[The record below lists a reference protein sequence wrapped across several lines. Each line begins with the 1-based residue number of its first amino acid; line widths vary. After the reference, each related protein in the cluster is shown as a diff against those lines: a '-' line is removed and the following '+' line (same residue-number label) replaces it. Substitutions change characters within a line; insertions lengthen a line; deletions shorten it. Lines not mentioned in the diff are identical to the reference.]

1 MRITVLGSGTSH
13 GVPMI
18 GCRCP
23 VCTSEDPRNRRLR
36 TSAAVQ
42 MGARTLLIDT
52 TPDLRLQAITHGLD
66 RADAV
71 CFTHAH
77 ADHIMGFDE
86 LRRFGEIS
94 GRCVPVYA
102 TPATL
107 ARLQPTFEYAITD
120 AGFLFGIPLVEWHA
134 WTEPV
139 DLWGHRLTPVS
150 LVHGVYPATG
160 VRIDAPEAGHGTS
173 RTRARGSSLAWC
185 PDCCGMPEESKAL
198 LRGLDVLFLDGLRHE
213 PHPTHFTVSE
223 AVEAIRE
230 LAPRQAYLVHMT
242 HDLDHARTEA
252 ALPTL
257 KEVPGGVRL
266 AYDGLA
272 LNVQRQ
278 GA

>member
-1 MRITVLGSGTSH
+1 MHITVLGSGTSH

-120 AGFLFGIPLVEWHA
+120 AGFGFFGIPLVQWHA

-160 VRIDAPEAGHGTS
+160 VRIDAPEGL
-173 RTRARGSSLAWC
+173 SLAWC
-185 PDCCGMPEESKAL
+185 PDCGGMTEESKER

-223 AVEAIRE
+223 AVEAIRD

-252 ALPTL
+252 ALPKL
-257 KEVPGGVRL
+257 AEVPGGVRL
-266 AYDGLA
+266 AYDGLV

-278 GA
+278 RGVERVS

>member
-18 GCRCP
+18 GCRCS

-86 LRRFGEIS
+86 LRRFSEIS

-107 ARLQPTFEYAITD
+107 ARLQPTFEYAITDAGTPRGD

-150 LVHGVYPATG
+150 LMHGVHPATG
-160 VRIDAPEAGHGTS
+160 VRIDAPE
-173 RTRARGSSLAWC
+173 GSSLAWC

-213 PHPTHFTVSE
+213 RHPTHFTVFE
-223 AVEAIRE
+223 AVEAIRK

-266 AYDGLA
+266 AYDGLVI
-272 LNVQRQ
+272 NI
-278 GA
+278 